1 MLPFY
6 LSRDILQEF
15 EEGELEFGDEDFR
28 FRAFA
33 RPGLFAIPR
42 SPSGRLG
49 ARFSARTCVQDLKE
63 EIRKELTDVG
73 IDEWTYLD
81 NFFKR
86 YNKAR
91 CRVLNQ
97 VQFFLN
103 PLRL

>member
-15 EEGELEFGDEDFR
+15 EEGELEFGDEDT
-28 FRAFA
+28 AS
-33 RPGLFAIPR
+33 LFALLAL
-42 SPSGRLG
+42 SPTPSRETTGLMW
-49 ARFSARTCVQDLKE
+49 SARTCVQDLKE

-86 YNKAR
+86 YNKASR
-91 CRVLNQ
+91 HV
-97 VQFFLN
+97 
-103 PLRL
+103 